1 VIIPDANLLLY
12 AYDSSSPF
20 HPAAKAWCEQIMTG
34 PEPVALLPVV
44 IFGFVC
50 ISTHPRIYARP
61 LHASEASAHVAR
73 WLARPH
79 VSVIDM
85 QADDVARALDLLEKA
100 GTAGNLTSDAQ
111 IAAVA
116 LRLNAHVHTA
126 DLDFGRFA
134 GVRFTSPLK

>member
-1 VIIPDANLLLY
+1 
-12 AYDSSSPF
+12 
-20 HPAAKAWCEQIMTG
+20 M
-34 PEPVALLPVV
+34 
-44 IFGFVC
+44 
-50 ISTHPRIYARP
+50 
-61 LHASEASAHVAR
+61 HASEASAQVAR

-79 VSVIDM
+79 VSVVDM
-85 QADDVARALDLLEKA
+85 QPDDVSRALELLAAA